1 MRDYQSFEVRNVSVI
16 GHSGA
21 GKTSVLEA
29 MLYYTKATD
38 RFGKTTEGSS
48 MIDFD
53 AEEIRRGISVYTTIV
68 PIEWED
74 SKINFIDTPGYLDFV
89 GEKQGGFAV
98 GDSSLIVVNAKDPQ
112 RNPVVIPDVDGGGFQ
127 DLPILG
133 PGQIGQVIVELFG
146 IPPQGF
152 QNHMGG
158 PVPHLASG
166 DVSVFNGNDGSFR
179 VIGGKIVDHH
189 LAVRAEL
196 TGDPLCQ
203 RQEKLQRRCIRH
215 VNPLLFRSA
224 AETPPKR
231 AGQTMEYTV

>member
-1 MRDYQSFEVRNVSVI
+1 MRLSVC

-53 AEEIRRGISVYTTIV
+53 AEEIRRGLSVYTTIV

-98 GDSSLIVVNAKDPQ
+98 GDSSLIVVNAKDPLQ
-112 RNPVVIPDVDGGGFQ
+112 SGTK
-127 DLPILG
+127 
-133 PGQIGQVIVELFG
+133 
-146 IPPQGF
+146 
-152 QNHMGG
+152 
-158 PVPHLASG
+158 LAYKQAIS
-166 DVSVFNGNDGSFR
+166 
-179 VIGGKIVDHH
+179 
-189 LAVRAEL
+189 
-196 TGDPLCQ
+196 
-203 RQEKLQRRCIRH
+203 
-215 VNPLLFRSA
+215 
-224 AETPPKR
+224 
-231 AGQTMEYTV
+231 

>member
-53 AEEIRRGISVYTTIV
+53 AEEIRRGLSVYTTIV

-89 GEKQGGFAV
+89 GEKQGGFQ
-98 GDSSLIVVNAKDPQ
+98 L
-112 RNPVVIPDVDGGGFQ
+112 VI
-127 DLPILG
+127 
-133 PGQIGQVIVELFG
+133 QV
-146 IPPQGF
+146 
-152 QNHMGG
+152 
-158 PVPHLASG
+158 
-166 DVSVFNGNDGSFR
+166 
-179 VIGGKIVDHH
+179 
-189 LAVRAEL
+189 
-196 TGDPLCQ
+196 
-203 RQEKLQRRCIRH
+203 
-215 VNPLLFRSA
+215 
-224 AETPPKR
+224 
-231 AGQTMEYTV
+231 